1 MKNLKKTALGALLA
15 SALLAGCT
23 QEQITTAPAKASYVA
38 GFNQQRVAGSAET
51 VVRTYQMI
59 DGKRTEVVGAKCS
72 ATSDEV
78 RASFATPSKVV
89 LPTFV
94 QRKEYAERGRPSYL
108 RVECTLN
115 GKIAVVSVP
124 AANKEVSTA
133 TNAGIG
139 GAILTA
145 VVTGAMAASTPWR
158 YPGLITLEFK

>member
-1 MKNLKKTALGALLA
+1 MKLTKAAVAGLALSVLA
-15 SALLAGCT
+15 AGCT
-23 QEQITTAPAKASYVA
+23 QQQITTAPVKASYVA
-38 GFNQQRVAGSAET
+38 GFNQQRVAGSAESI
-51 VVRTYQMI
+51 VRTYQMV
-59 DGKRTEVVGAKCS
+59 DGKKTEVAGAKCS
-72 ATSDEV
+72 ASSEEV
-78 RASFATPSKVV
+78 RVSFAAPAKVI

-94 QRKEYAERGRPSYL
+94 QRKEFAERGRPSYL

-115 GKIAVVSVP
+115 GKVGVVSIP

-158 YPGLITLEFK
+158 YPGLITVELK